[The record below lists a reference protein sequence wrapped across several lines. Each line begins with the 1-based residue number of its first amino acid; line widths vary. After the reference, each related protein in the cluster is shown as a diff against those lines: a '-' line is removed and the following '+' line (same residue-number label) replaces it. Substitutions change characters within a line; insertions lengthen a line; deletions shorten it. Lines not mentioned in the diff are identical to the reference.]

1 MKVLL
6 VGGAGFMGNR
16 TAWLLRDA
24 GHQVAVLSRG
34 RLPLPA
40 GVEALVADRRDP
52 VALAS
57 ALERRR
63 FDFTVDFVAYDA
75 DHVESLLRLPG
86 FEPGCYV
93 LISTGQVYL
102 VTLNE
107 RTPCPEEAD
116 GSPLRPEPQA
126 GTEDHAQWSYGIGKR
141 RAESALLS
149 LFNSHGVRGVI
160 LRLPIVQGE
169 GDPSLRLWGWLE
181 RMLDGGPVLV
191 PDGGTWPL
199 RFLYAGD
206 VARALL
212 RLLED
217 GPPPQAVYNLAQPDI
232 LSLREFLERV
242 ARTAGSAPRFV
253 DVPWKDLEQAGVGRW
268 DLPYAGPWSSVLD
281 PARAVGEWGFA
292 GTRVDDYLQAVV
304 GWHLEHRPPQSHRG
318 YAARPR
324 ELALVERLAARSSA
338 T

>member
-1 MKVLL
+1 LKVLL
-6 VGGAGFMGNR
+6 VGGAGFMGSR
-16 TAWLLRDA
+16 AARLLREA
-24 GHQVAVLSRG
+24 GHRVTVLSRG

-40 GVEALVADRRDP
+40 GIEALVADRRDP

-63 FDFTVDFVAYDA
+63 FDFTVDFVAYDT

-86 FEPGCYV
+86 FDPGRYV

-107 RTPCPEEAD
+107 RTPCPEESD

-141 RAESALLS
+141 RAESALLALRTS
-149 LFNSHGVRGVI
+149 DGVRGVI

-206 VARALL
+206 VAQALR
-212 RLLED
+212 RLLD
-217 GPPPQAVYNLAQPDI
+217 DRPLPRTVYNLAQPDI

-242 ARTAGSAPRFV
+242 ARTAGLVPRFV
-253 DVPWKDLEQAGVGRW
+253 DVPWKDLERAGVGRW
-268 DLPYAGPWSSVLD
+268 DLPYSGPWSSVLD
-281 PARAVGEWGFA
+281 PARATGEWGFA
-292 GTRVDDYLQAVV
+292 GTPVDDYLQAVV
-304 GWHLEHRPPQSHRG
+304 GWHLEHRPPQSHHG

-324 ELALVERLAARSSA
+324 ELALAERLATRSSA

>member
-1 MKVLL
+1 
-6 VGGAGFMGNR
+6 MGNR
-16 TAWLLRDA
+16 TARLLRDA

-34 RLPLPA
+34 RLSLPA
-40 GVEALVADRRDP
+40 GVEALVADRCDP

-75 DHVESLLRLPG
+75 DHVESLLRLPQ
-86 FEPGCYV
+86 FEPGRYV
-93 LISTGQVYL
+93 LISTGQIYL
-102 VTLNE
+102 VTVNE
-107 RTPCPEEAD
+107 KTPCPEEAD
-116 GSPLRPEPQA
+116 GSPLRPEPQV

-141 RAESALLS
+141 RAESTLLS
-149 LFNSHGVRGVI
+149 LLTSHGVRGVI

-206 VARALL
+206 VAQALL

-232 LSLREFLERV
+232 LSLREFLDRV
-242 ARTAGSAPRFV
+242 ARTAGSASRFM
-253 DVPWKDLEQAGVGRW
+253 DVPWKELEQAGVGRW

-292 GTRVDDYLQAVV
+292 GTRADDYLQAVV
-304 GWHLEHRPPQSHRG
+304 GWHLENRPTQSHRG

-324 ELALVERLAARSSA
+324 ELALAARLATRSS
-338 T
+338 TT